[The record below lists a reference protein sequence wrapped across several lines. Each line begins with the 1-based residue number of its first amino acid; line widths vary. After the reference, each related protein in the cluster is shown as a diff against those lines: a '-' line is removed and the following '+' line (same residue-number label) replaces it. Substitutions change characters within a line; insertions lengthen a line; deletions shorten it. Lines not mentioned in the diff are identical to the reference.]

1 MNDCDGVKTTR
12 QKKDSCGITSNES
25 PFARFFGNAL
35 RNARMMRGMTQEQ
48 FAAELGITKYSIRA
62 YEQGKRFP
70 KYETLDSICETLGT
84 SPEHL
89 LCLGIMNA
97 NEFVHMLFS
106 LENRFHLYPD
116 MDGAIRFGMG
126 EVQNAMVE
134 WAEQYGKYTS
144 DEITLEEYKDWKR
157 KYQADEP
164 EDESRSDDSF
174 LKDKPVVCLECEERF
189 ASIGDAAAKLHLNAS
204 KLGNAIRENE
214 PYHGLHFFLIAESW
228 QDETK

>member
-12 QKKDSCGITSNES
+12 QKKDSCGTTKNES

-48 FAAELGITKYSIRA
+48 FAAELGIPKYSIRA

-70 KYETLDSICETLGT
+70 KYGTLDSICETLGT
-84 SPEHL
+84 
-89 LCLGIMNA
+89 
-97 NEFVHMLFS
+97 
-106 LENRFHLYPD
+106 
-116 MDGAIRFGMG
+116 RFGMG

-134 WAEQYGKYTS
+134 WAEQYGKYKS
-144 DEITLEEYKDWKR
+144 DEITLEEYEDWKR

-189 ASIGDAAAKLHLNAS
+189 ASIGDAAAKLHLNAR

>member
-1 MNDCDGVKTTR
+1 
-12 QKKDSCGITSNES
+12 
-25 PFARFFGNAL
+25 
-35 RNARMMRGMTQEQ
+35 MMRGMTQEQ
-48 FAAELGITKYSIRA
+48 FAAELGIPKYSIRA
-62 YEQGKRFP
+62 YEQGMRFP

-134 WAEQYGKYTS
+134 WAEQYG
-144 DEITLEEYKDWKR
+144 
-157 KYQADEP
+157 
-164 EDESRSDDSF
+164 
-174 LKDKPVVCLECEERF
+174 
-189 ASIGDAAAKLHLNAS
+189 
-204 KLGNAIRENE
+204 
-214 PYHGLHFFLIAESW
+214 
-228 QDETK
+228 

>member
-1 MNDCDGVKTTR
+1 
-12 QKKDSCGITSNES
+12 
-25 PFARFFGNAL
+25 
-35 RNARMMRGMTQEQ
+35 MMRGMTQEQ
-48 FAAELGITKYSIRA
+48 FAAELGIPKYSIRA

-70 KYETLDSICETLGT
+70 KHGTLDSICETLGT

-134 WAEQYGKYTS
+134 WAEQYGKYKS
-144 DEITLEEYKDWKR
+144 DEITLEEYEDWKR

-164 EDESRSDDSF
+164 EDE
-174 LKDKPVVCLECEERF
+174 
-189 ASIGDAAAKLHLNAS
+189 
-204 KLGNAIRENE
+204 
-214 PYHGLHFFLIAESW
+214 
-228 QDETK
+228 

>member
-1 MNDCDGVKTTR
+1 
-12 QKKDSCGITSNES
+12 
-25 PFARFFGNAL
+25 
-35 RNARMMRGMTQEQ
+35 
-48 FAAELGITKYSIRA
+48 
-62 YEQGKRFP
+62 
-70 KYETLDSICETLGT
+70 
-84 SPEHL
+84 
-89 LCLGIMNA
+89 MNA
-97 NEFVHMLFS
+97 NEFVHTLFS
-106 LENRFHLYPD
+106 LEDRFHLYPD

-144 DEITLEEYKDWKR
+144 GEITLEEYKDWKR

-189 ASIGDAAAKLHLNAS
+189 ASIGDAAAKLNLNAR

>member
-1 MNDCDGVKTTR
+1 
-12 QKKDSCGITSNES
+12 
-25 PFARFFGNAL
+25 
-35 RNARMMRGMTQEQ
+35 MMRGMTQEQ

-134 WAEQYGKYTS
+134 WRNNMENTRLTKSRLRNIKTGK
-144 DEITLEEYKDWKR
+144 
-157 KYQADEP
+157 
-164 EDESRSDDSF
+164 
-174 LKDKPVVCLECEERF
+174 
-189 ASIGDAAAKLHLNAS
+189 
-204 KLGNAIRENE
+204 GNIRQTNRRMNQGQMI
-214 PYHGLHFFLIAESW
+214 PF
-228 QDETK
+228 

>member
-12 QKKDSCGITSNES
+12 QKKDSCGTTRNES

-35 RNARMMRGMTQEQ
+35 RNARMMCGMTREQ
-48 FAAELGITKYSIRA
+48 FAAELGISKYSIRA
-62 YEQGKRFP
+62 YEQGRRFP

-84 SPEHL
+84 SPEYL

-126 EVQNAMVE
+126 EVQNAME
-134 WAEQYGKYTS
+134 NTRLAKSCLRNIKTGK
-144 DEITLEEYKDWKR
+144 
-157 KYQADEP
+157 
-164 EDESRSDDSF
+164 
-174 LKDKPVVCLECEERF
+174 
-189 ASIGDAAAKLHLNAS
+189 
-204 KLGNAIRENE
+204 GNIRQTNRRMNQGQMI
-214 PYHGLHFFLIAESW
+214 PF
-228 QDETK
+228 